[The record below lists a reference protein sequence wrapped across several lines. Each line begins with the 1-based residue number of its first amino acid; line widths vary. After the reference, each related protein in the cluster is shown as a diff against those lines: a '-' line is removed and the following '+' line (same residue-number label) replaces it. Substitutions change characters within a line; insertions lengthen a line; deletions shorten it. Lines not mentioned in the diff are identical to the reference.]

1 MKKMYG
7 LAAGCVCLTCF
18 LTACAPQT
26 GASIPNV
33 IRVENED
40 VNQNWKIT
48 VNSSETVKVEPDMA
62 QITYGVRSEDSDPSR
77 CQQKNTEA
85 VNKVV
90 AYLKEQGFEDSSIK
104 TEGFSLDPQYDWSS
118 NTQKIVGY
126 QMNTQITVTDV
137 PMEKVGALLS
147 RVLEQG
153 ANEIWNVNYFA
164 SDYDQAY
171 EDALKKAVESAKKK
185 AEALASAS
193 GKTVG
198 EVLNVEEYRDDQYGR
213 YVSANV
219 RSNAK
224 YAAAAMTEDAV
235 DMGVMAGTME
245 VTADITVEFELL
257 P

>member
-7 LAAGCVCLTCF
+7 LAAGCMCLACA

-26 GASIPNV
+26 GVSVPNV
-33 IRVENED
+33 IRVESEN
-40 VNQNWKIT
+40 VNQDQKIT

-62 QITYGVRSEDSDPSR
+62 EITYGVRSEDSDPSQ

-104 TEGFSLDPQYDWSS
+104 TEGFSLDPKYDWSS
-118 NTQKIVGY
+118 NTQKIIGY
-126 QMNTQITVTDV
+126 QMSTRITVTDV
-137 PMEKVGALLS
+137 PMEKAGALLS
-147 RVLEQG
+147 KVLEQG

-164 SDYDQAY
+164 SDYDNAY
-171 EDALKKAVESAKKK
+171 EEALKKAVESAKKK

-198 EVLNVEEYRDDQYGR
+198 EVLNMEEYWDDQYGR
-213 YVSANV
+213 YISANV

-224 YAAAAMTEDAV
+224 YAAAAVTEDAV

-245 VTADITVEFELL
+245 VKADIMVEFELL